1 MPQIA
6 LAPALPKI
14 IQVDEPSP
22 PFEVLIIDDQSTARD
37 ILAAII
43 LTIHPRARVH
53 KFGYPAK
60 ALMWAASHEV
70 DFVLTDLR
78 MPLMDGV
85 EVIRGLRALHHCED
99 IPMVVVTIVD
109 DKAIRYSAL
118 EAGATDFLNKPLDK
132 HECLVRCRNLM
143 TMRRQQKLL
152 RSHAVDLQSQVE
164 KATAELKGRELQT
177 LIMLAR
183 AGEYRDTETGN
194 HVIRVSRFCGLIAR
208 YLGVDQPEVIET
220 SALLHDIGKIGIS
233 DSLLLKPGRLTVS
246 EMETMREHTLIGHAI
261 LSEGKTHYTEQGAEI
276 AISHHERFDGS
287 GYPYGLVGQAIPVSG
302 RITAVADTFDAL
314 ISTRPYKQAWTRA
327 RALAF
332 IAEQSGRLFDPD
344 CARALLDCEEDVHI
358 ILNTNQ

>member
-1 MPQIA
+1 MPQSA
-6 LAPALPKI
+6 LAPTLPPI
-14 IQVDEPSP
+14 TPVDEPSP
-22 PFEVLIIDDQSTARD
+22 PFELMIIDDQSSARD
-37 ILAAII
+37 ILAAIV

-53 KFGYPAK
+53 KFGHPAK
-60 ALMWAASHEV
+60 ALEWAASNEV

-78 MPLMDGV
+78 MPVMDGV
-85 EVIRGLRALHHCED
+85 EVIRRLRSLHHCAD
-99 IPMVVVTIVD
+99 IPMVVVTILD
-109 DKAIRYSAL
+109 DKQIRYSAL

-152 RSHAVDLQSQVE
+152 RSHAVNLQSQVE
-164 KATAELKGRELQT
+164 AATAELKGRELQT

-208 YLGVDQPEVIET
+208 YLGIDQPEVIET
-220 SALLHDIGKIGIS
+220 SAMLHDIGKIGIS
-233 DSLLLKPGRLTVS
+233 DSLLLKPGCLTVS
-246 EMETMREHTLIGHAI
+246 EMEIMREHTLIGHAI
-261 LSEGKTHYTEQGAEI
+261 LSEGKTHYTEKGAEI

-314 ISTRPYKQAWTRA
+314 VSTRPYKHAWTRA

-332 IAEQSGRLFDPD
+332 IAEQSGLLFDPD
-344 CARALLDCEEDVHI
+344 CVRALLDCEEDVHI